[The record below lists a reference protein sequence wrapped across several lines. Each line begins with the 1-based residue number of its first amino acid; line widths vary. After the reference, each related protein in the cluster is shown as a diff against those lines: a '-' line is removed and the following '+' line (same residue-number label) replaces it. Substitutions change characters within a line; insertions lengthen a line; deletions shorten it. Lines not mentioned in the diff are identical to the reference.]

1 MREILTRKRDIAA
14 AVARFRRAIAAL
26 DARPRKAEWVFP
38 NGVRETI
45 ATYTIVTRSG
55 RLLVGLPARAGVG
68 GRVPHLLRLDRDDG
82 GLTPDIEINIVPAL
96 ERKVSGVYLR
106 DGKSLWLATRGRF
119 TAYRGTL
126 TRERV
131 FQHFEKWL
139 IDTADGNAR
148 AQVIP
153 VAALDSPTL
162 ADDVADFVRAV
173 VALKSDYRHGEGSAV
188 QTGWRENEAGY
199 SVAEIGAN
207 IDSHDDLHGPLCS
220 TLEARLLA
228 LTHMSA
234 RHKVCRNS
242 EIDVAL
248 VDARTNRA
256 CAIFEVRTT
265 LTRGAALH
273 AAVGRLLCHRHIYGN
288 VGTLLFIAL
297 APDAITQALV
307 FKEFFKTLRIVAVV
321 RDGHYFRTPDGT
333 SLAQLLDTV
342 LAV

>member
-38 NGVRETI
+38 NGARATLT
-45 ATYTIVTRSG
+45 TYTINTRGG
-55 RLLVGLPARAGVG
+55 RLLAGLPAQADAG

-82 GLTPDIEINIVPAL
+82 GLTPDIELNIAPAL

-126 TRERV
+126 PRERV
-131 FQHFEKWL
+131 FRHFEKWL
-139 IDTADGNAR
+139 IDTVDGDAC

-153 VAALDSPTL
+153 VAALDSATL
-162 ADDVADFVRAV
+162 ADDLADFVRAV
-173 VALKSDYRHGEGSAV
+173 IALKSDYRHGEGGAV
-188 QTGWRENEAGY
+188 QTGWRENEA
-199 SVAEIGAN
+199 ANKGAQA
-207 IDSHDDLHGPLCS
+207 SAKDDLHGPLCS

-242 EIDVAL
+242 EIDAAL

-256 CAIFEVRTT
+256 LAIFEVRTA
-265 LTRGAALH
+265 LARGATLH
-273 AAVGRLLCHRHIYGN
+273 AAVGRLLCHRHLYGD
-288 VGTLLFIAL
+288 GSTLLCLAL
-297 APDAITQALV
+297 GPDCVSQLFVLKELFEAIGIT
-307 FKEFFKTLRIVAVV
+307 IVV
-321 RDGHYFRTPDGT
+321 RDGVDFRTPEGAP
-333 SLAQLLDTV
+333 LAQLLDPLLTG
-342 LAV
+342 